1 MHMKTNYKISTE
13 ISYINRIKS
22 LKVIPSISK
31 QYKIYLE
38 TLEESTDPN
47 KKRAFAALV
56 ECEKLYNDTAKN
68 IIKYVADRYEI
79 DKERFYSPYYFAQG
93 IDNYL
98 RGKIHSTSDA
108 NLRNCIAKYFRATI
122 IAKQGGEILYKYSET
137 TQAETTQAETTQAET
152 TQAETTQAENASK

>member
-1 MHMKTNYKISTE
+1 MKTNYKISTE
-13 ISYINRIKS
+13 ITYLDRVKS

-38 TLEESTDPN
+38 TLSESSEPN

-56 ECEKLYNDTAKN
+56 ECEKVHNDTAKN
-68 IIKYVADRYEI
+68 IIKYVAGRYEI
-79 DKERFYSPYYFAQG
+79 DKDRFYSPYYFAQA

-98 RGKIHSTSDA
+98 RGKIHSTSDV

-137 TQAETTQAETTQAET
+137 TQAETTQADNKQRKQRTRK
-152 TQAETTQAENASK
+152 NANK